1 MPLQWR
7 LSRNVAAVI
16 SMRHP
21 VLSGLSL
28 SALLLAG
35 CGSPY
40 PVRQQPPAP
49 IQSSREAAPP
59 PAQGTAEV
67 HAYRPPQPQVA
78 MVRAPSSR
86 AVRRLMQRAASQRRS
101 GDYAAAQASLE
112 RALRIEPRNP
122 RLWNRL
128 ARLSLLQR
136 AYARA
141 EQFAAKSNAL
151 IQADDVLMADN
162 WSLIAQARRARGDRA
177 GAREAERQV
186 RSLEY

>member
-1 MPLQWR
+1 
-7 LSRNVAAVI
+7 
-16 SMRHP
+16 MRHP

-28 SALLLAG
+28 SVLLLAG

-59 PAQGTAEV
+59 PAPTQSSREAAPPPAQGAAEV
-67 HAYRPPQPQVA
+67 HAYRPPQPRVA

-128 ARLSLLQR
+128 ARVSLLQR